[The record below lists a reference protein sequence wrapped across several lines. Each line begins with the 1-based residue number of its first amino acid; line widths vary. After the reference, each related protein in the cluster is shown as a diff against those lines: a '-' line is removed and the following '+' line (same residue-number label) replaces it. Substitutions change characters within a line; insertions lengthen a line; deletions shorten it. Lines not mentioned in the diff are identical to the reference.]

1 MTAETLTLLAMVWT
15 ALALPT
21 FAMLFFIVAP
31 FGRHANTQWG
41 PTVDNRVGWVLMEL
55 PSLAIML
62 WFLLFGTHSREGY
75 TWVLFALWIAH
86 YTNRVVIFPWRLRT
100 TGKRMP
106 WVIVLC
112 AVLFNLMNAGLNGHW
127 LAEFAPTY
135 GDAWLRSPSFIAGL
149 ALFALGA
156 WINVK
161 SDNML
166 IALRA
171 PGETGYKIPR
181 GFLFNYVSAPNLFG
195 EMVEWAGF
203 ALMAWNWPALSFL
216 VWTVANLLPRAVA
229 HHAWYRARF
238 ADYPPERKA
247 VVPWVW

>member
-1 MTAETLTLLAMVWT
+1 
-15 ALALPT
+15 
-21 FAMLFFIVAP
+21 
-31 FGRHANTQWG
+31 
-41 PTVDNRVGWVLMEL
+41 
-55 PSLAIML
+55 
-62 WFLLFGTHSREGY
+62 
-75 TWVLFALWIAH
+75 
-86 YTNRVVIFPWRLRT
+86 
-100 TGKRMP
+100 MP

>member
-1 MTAETLTLLAMVWT
+1 MSAQTLTWVAMVWT

-21 FAMLFFIVAP
+21 FALLFFVVAP
-31 FGRHANTQWG
+31 FGRHTTERWG
-41 PTVDNRVGWVLMEL
+41 PTIDNRLGWVLMEL
-55 PSLAIML
+55 PSLSIMVA
-62 WFLLFGTHSREGY
+62 FLVFGTHARTGY

-86 YTNRVVIFPWRLRT
+86 YANRVFVFPLRIRT
-100 TGKRMP
+100 AGKRMP
-106 WVIVLC
+106 VIIVLS
-112 AVLFNLMNAGLNGHW
+112 AVLFNVINAGLNGYW

-135 GDAWLRSPSFIAGL
+135 GEDWLRSPSFMTGL
-149 ALFALGA
+149 ALFVVGA
-156 WINVK
+156 WINLK

-171 PGETGYKIPR
+171 PSETGYTIPR
-181 GFLFNYVSAPNLFG
+181 GFLFNYISAPNLFG

-203 ALMAWNWPALSFL
+203 ALMAWNWPALSFF

-238 ADYPPERKA
+238 ADYPLERKA
-247 VVPWVW
+247 AIPFVL